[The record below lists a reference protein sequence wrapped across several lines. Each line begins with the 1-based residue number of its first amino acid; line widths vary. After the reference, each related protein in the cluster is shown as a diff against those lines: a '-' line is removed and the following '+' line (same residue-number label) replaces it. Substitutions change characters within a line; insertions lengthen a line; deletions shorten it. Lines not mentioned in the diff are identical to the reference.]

1 MFFGERTAENM
12 EGREHGMPYGAMHRL
27 HIRCTLR
34 VNGSFAI
41 HGNVEFFGCGI
52 RKSDKG

>member
-1 MFFGERTAENM
+1 VTPNV
-12 EGREHGMPYGAMHRL
+12 AMIRL
-27 HIRCTLR
+27 HISCTMR

-41 HGNVEFFGCGI
+41 HGNAEFFSYGM